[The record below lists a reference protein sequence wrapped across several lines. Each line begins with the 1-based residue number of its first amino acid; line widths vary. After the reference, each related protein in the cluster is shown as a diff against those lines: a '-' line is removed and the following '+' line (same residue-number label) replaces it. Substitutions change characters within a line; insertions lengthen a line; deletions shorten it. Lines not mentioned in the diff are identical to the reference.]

1 MSNFFSVL
9 KDHQQNSAS
18 SLQHSHSLGVDPHAG
33 LLSAAAASSRQVGL
47 LAGHYMSSSTSSPN
61 SSTTPP
67 SSSAALAATSASS
80 PIAANA
86 SVHDNNG
93 ALSHSSS
100 GHQSAWPQ
108 ACLDT
113 FSSAAYN
120 GQQAMAAAQAA
131 AREAFYGT
139 HWASSLGYAANANA
153 NAAMMNP
160 SWNSYTLATYQG
172 LQREGVTYGKYN
184 FFLYN
189 YCQN

>member
-1 MSNFFSVL
+1 MKFFFSL
-9 KDHQQNSAS
+9 GEHQQNSAS
-18 SLQHSHSLGVDPHAG
+18 SLQHSHSIGVDPHAG

-47 LAGHYMSSSTSSPN
+47 LAGHYMSSSTSSPS

-67 SSSAALAATSASS
+67 SSSGALAATSASS
-80 PIAANA
+80 PIAANT
-86 SVHDNNG
+86 SLNDNTG

-153 NAAMMNP
+153 NAAMMNSS
-160 SWNSYTLATYQG
+160 SWNAYQLATYQG
-172 LQREGVTYGKYN
+172 LQREGVTYGKLR
-184 FFLYN
+184 FFTFTFLS
-189 YCQN
+189 

>member
-1 MSNFFSVL
+1 M
-9 KDHQQNSAS
+9 
-18 SLQHSHSLGVDPHAG
+18 QHSHSIGVDPHAG
-33 LLSAAAASSRQVGL
+33 LLAASSRQVGL
-47 LAGHYMSSSTSSPN
+47 LAGHYMSSSTSSPS

-67 SSSAALAATSASS
+67 SSSAALVATSASS

-86 SVHDNNG
+86 SLNDNTG

-108 ACLDT
+108 ACLDS

-120 GQQAMAAAQAA
+120 GQQAQQAMAAAQAA

-160 SWNSYTLATYQG
+160 STWNSYHLATYQG
-172 LQREGVTYGKYN
+172 LQREGVTYGKFN
-184 FFLYN
+184 IN
-189 YCQN
+189 TSD

>member
-1 MSNFFSVL
+1 M
-9 KDHQQNSAS
+9 H
-18 SLQHSHSLGVDPHAG
+18 HSHSVGAEQQVG
-33 LLSAAAASSRQVGL
+33 LLSAAASASSRQVGL
-47 LAGHYMSSSTSSPN
+47 LAGHYMSSSTSSPS

-67 SSSAALAATSASS
+67 SSSSGLAAASASS

-86 SVHDNNG
+86 SLSDNG
-93 ALSHSSS
+93 AALSHTSS
-100 GHQSAWPQ
+100 GHQAAWPQ

-113 FSSAAYN
+113 FSSAAAYN

-131 AREAFYGT
+131 AREAFYGS

-172 LQREGVTYGKYN
+172 LQREGVTYGKYIR
-184 FFLYN
+184 YI
-189 YCQN
+189 YKV

>member
-1 MSNFFSVL
+1 M
-9 KDHQQNSAS
+9 
-18 SLQHSHSLGVDPHAG
+18 QHSHSIGVDPHAG

-47 LAGHYMSSSTSSPN
+47 LAGHYMSSSTSSPS

-67 SSSAALAATSASS
+67 LSSAALAATSASS
-80 PIAANA
+80 PIAAN
-86 SVHDNNG
+86 SSLNDNNA

-100 GHQSAWPQ
+100 GHQAAWPQ

-172 LQREGVTYGKYN
+172 LQREGVTYGKCNALPSLCFINYYRYDEKILP
-184 FFLYN
+184 FFIL
-189 YCQN
+189 